1 MKYHD
6 RCEWAMTIAGLAVM
20 VMLVVSQ
27 IVGDYRITHT
37 ALPPNTVTCEST
49 CATGTAILT
58 YQCADGPVVCSC
70 DCPPDP
76 DMDRDG
82 DVDLADYSLFVGG
95 FGG

>member
-1 MKYHD
+1 
-6 RCEWAMTIAGLAVM
+6 MTIAGLAVM
-20 VMLVVSQ
+20 VVMVVSQ

-37 ALPPNTVTCEST
+37 THADSPAVLPPNTVTCEST

-82 DVDLADYSLFVGG
+82 DVDLADYSLFVDG
-95 FGG
+95 FGR